1 MAKNRKQS
9 VNGITEGVIWQQLV
23 LFFLPILV
31 GAFLQQLY
39 NTADAMVVG
48 RFVGTAA
55 LSAVGGT
62 TNTILNLIIGFFIG
76 LSSGATVIISQ
87 YFGGGDREEIN
98 RAVHA
103 AIALSV
109 AGGAVLTVLGLIAAP
124 WMLQMLNTPA
134 DVMQFATPYL
144 RIYFAG
150 TIANLLFNVG
160 SGILRAVGDS
170 KGPLYVLIFCT
181 VLNIA
186 LDVLFVAILGLAT
199 SGAAIATI
207 LAQAISAVIVM
218 VMVHRKGEAFHIRPK
233 AIKLHGD
240 LLIHIFR
247 IGLPAGIGSVMYA
260 LSNLIIP
267 AGVNDFGTMTIAS
280 WTVFGKIDSVFWMII
295 DSFGIAVT
303 TFIAQNYG
311 ARKMAR
317 VKKGVKV
324 CIWLALIMTVALS
337 AALYFFGG
345 ALTVLFTDDPAVMA
359 RSTEIMKFMVRY
371 FFTYLFIAVI
381 PSALRAVGDSIIP
394 MIITGVGV
402 CGFRAV
408 WVLLIA
414 PILPWQTL
422 EATVCCYQISWAITS
437 IVFAIYYWKF
447 APIQSQL
454 RDISKEEERL
464 A

>member
-1 MAKNRKQS
+1 MARNRKQN
-9 VNGITEGVIWQQLV
+9 VNGITEGVIWQQIM
-23 LFFLPILV
+23 LFFMPILV

-87 YFGGGDREEIN
+87 YFGGGDKEEIN
-98 RAVHA
+98 RAVHT
-103 AIALSV
+103 AIALSL
-109 AGGAVLTVLGLIAAP
+109 AGGLVLTVLGLATAP
-124 WMLQMLNTPA
+124 WMLRMLNTPA
-134 DVMQFATPYL
+134 DVMEFATPYL

-150 TIANLLFNVG
+150 TIANLFFNVG

-170 KGPLYVLIFCT
+170 KGPLYVLAFCT

-186 LDVLFVAILGLAT
+186 LDVLFVAILDMAT

-207 LAQAISAVIVM
+207 LAQAVSAVIVM
-218 VMVHRKGEAFHIRPK
+218 VMVHRKGEALRIHPK

-240 LLIHIFR
+240 LLVHIFR

-260 LSNLIIP
+260 LSNLIIQ

-324 CIWLALIMTVALS
+324 CLWMALIMTVALS

-345 ALTVLFTDDPAVMA
+345 ALGVLFTDDATVLQ
-359 RSTEIMKFMVRY
+359 RSTEIMRFMVKY
-371 FFTYLFIAVI
+371 FFTYVCIAVI
-381 PSALRAVGDSIIP
+381 PSALRAVGDSLVP
-394 MIITGVGV
+394 TIITGIGV
-402 CGFRAV
+402 CGFRALWMLV
-408 WVLLIA
+408 IA
-414 PILPWQTL
+414 PMLPWQTL
-422 EATVCCYQISWAITS
+422 ESYVCCYQLSWAITS
-437 IVFAIYYWKF
+437 VVFMIYYKKF
-447 APIQSQL
+447 APIQDQIG
-454 RDISKEEERL
+454 DITKEEEAL

>member
-1 MAKNRKQS
+1 MAKNRKQN
-9 VNGITEGVIWQQLV
+9 VNGILEGVIWQQIM

-76 LSSGATVIISQ
+76 VSSGATVIISQ
-87 YFGGGDREEIN
+87 YFGGGDQEEISD
-98 RAVHA
+98 AVHTS
-103 AIALSV
+103 IALSL
-109 AGGAVLTVLGLIAAP
+109 AGGAILTVFGLIAAP
-124 WMLQMLNTPA
+124 WLLQMLNTPA
-134 DVMQFATPYL
+134 DVMSFATPYL

-150 TIANLLFNVG
+150 TIVNLLFNVG
-160 SGILRAVGDS
+160 SGILRAIGDS

-186 LDVLFVAILGLAT
+186 LDVLFVAIFKMAT
-199 SGAAIATI
+199 SGAALATI
-207 LAQAISAVIVM
+207 VSQGFSALLVLW
-218 VMVHRKGEAFHIRPK
+218 MVHRKGGAFCIRIRS
-233 AIKLHGD
+233 IKLHPE
-240 LLIHIFR
+240 LLMHIFR
-247 IGLPAGIGSVMYA
+247 IGLPAGMASVMYA
-260 LSNLIIP
+260 LSNLIIQ
-267 AGVNDFGTMTIAS
+267 AGVNSFGTMTIAS

-324 CIWLALIMTVALS
+324 CLLLAIIMTVALS

-345 ALTVLFTDDPAVMA
+345 ALGVLFTDDAAVLQ

-371 FFTYLFIAVI
+371 FFTYVFIAVI
-381 PSALRAVGDSIIP
+381 PSALRAVGDSLIP
-394 MIITGVGV
+394 TIITGIGV
-402 CGFRAV
+402 CGFRALWMLV
-408 WVLLIA
+408 IA
-414 PILPWQTL
+414 PLLPWQTL
-422 EATVCCYQISWAITS
+422 ESYVCCYQLSWAITS
-437 IVFAIYYWKF
+437 VVFAIYYWKF
-447 APIQSQL
+447 APIQEQL

>member
-1 MAKNRKQS
+1 MARTRKQN
-9 VNGITEGVIWQQLV
+9 VNGITEGVIWQQIM
-23 LFFLPILV
+23 LFFMPILV

-87 YFGGGDREEIN
+87 YFGGGDKEEIN
-98 RAVHA
+98 RAVHT
-103 AIALSV
+103 AIALSL
-109 AGGAVLTVLGLIAAP
+109 AGGLVLTVLGLATAP
-124 WMLQMLNTPA
+124 WMLRMLNTPA
-134 DVMQFATPYL
+134 DVMEFATPYL

-150 TIANLLFNVG
+150 TIANLFFNVG

-170 KGPLYVLIFCT
+170 KGPLYVLAFCT

-186 LDVLFVAILGLAT
+186 LDVLFVAILGMAT

-207 LAQAISAVIVM
+207 LAQAVSAIIVM
-218 VMVHRKGEAFHIRPK
+218 VMVHRKGEALHIHPK

-260 LSNLIIP
+260 LSNLIIQ

-317 VKKGVKV
+317 VKKGIRV
-324 CIWLALIMTVALS
+324 CLWMALIMTVGLS
-337 AALYFFGG
+337 ALLYFFGG
-345 ALTVLFTDDPAVMA
+345 PLGVLFTDDPAVLQRA
-359 RSTEIMKFMVRY
+359 TELMQFMVKY
-371 FFTYLFIAVI
+371 FFTYVCIAVI
-381 PSALRAVGDSIIP
+381 PSALRAVGDSLVP
-394 MIITGVGV
+394 TIITGIGV
-402 CGFRAV
+402 CGFRALWMLV
-408 WVLLIA
+408 IG
-414 PILPWQTL
+414 PMLPWQTL
-422 EATVCCYQISWAITS
+422 ESYVCCYQLSWAITS
-437 IVFAIYYWKF
+437 VVFMIYYKKF
-447 APIQSQL
+447 APIQDQIG
-454 RDISKEEERL
+454 DITREEEAL

>member
-1 MAKNRKQS
+1 MAKKGKQT
-9 VNGITEGVIWQQLV
+9 VNGIIEGVIWQQILI
-23 LFFLPILV
+23 FFLPILV

-87 YFGGGDREEIN
+87 YFGGGDQEEIN
-98 RAVHA
+98 RAVHT
-103 AIALSV
+103 AIALSL
-109 AGGAVLTVLGLIAAP
+109 AGGALLTVVGLIAAP
-124 WMLQMLNTPA
+124 WMLGLLNTPA
-134 DVMQFATPYL
+134 DVMEFAVPYL

-170 KGPLYVLIFCT
+170 KGPLYVLAFCT
-181 VLNIA
+181 GLNIA
-186 LDVLFVAILGLAT
+186 LDVVFVALLDMAT
-199 SGAAIATI
+199 AGAAIATI
-207 LAQAISAVIVM
+207 LSQLCSGLLVFW
-218 VMVHRKGEAFHIRPK
+218 MVHRKGEMFH
-233 AIKLHGD
+233 LHWKKINLD
-240 LLIHIFR
+240 PELLMHIFR
-247 IGLPAGIGSVMYA
+247 IGLPAGLASVMYA
-260 LSNLIIP
+260 LSNLIIQ
-267 AGVNDFGTMTIAS
+267 AGVNGFGTMTIAS

-324 CIWLALIMTVALS
+324 CLWMALIMTVALS

-345 ALTVLFTDDPAVMA
+345 ALGVLFTDDATVLQ
-359 RSTEIMKFMVRY
+359 RSTEIMRFMVKY
-371 FFTYLFIAVI
+371 FFTYVCIAVI
-381 PSALRAVGDSIIP
+381 PSALRAVGDSLVP
-394 MIITGVGV
+394 TIITGIGV
-402 CGFRAV
+402 CGFRALWMLV
-408 WVLLIA
+408 IA
-414 PILPWQTL
+414 PMLPWQTL
-422 EATVCCYQISWAITS
+422 ESYVCCYQLSWAITS
-437 IVFAIYYWKF
+437 VVFMIYYKKF
-447 APIQSQL
+447 APIQDQIG
-454 RDISKEEERL
+454 DITKEEEAL